1 MVFRVTNQAQ
11 QSNVLNNIFRISEDL
26 FNAQKELASGKRV
39 LKPSDDPSG
48 IRDILSLRTSI
59 KQTNQ
64 LNRNIDNARVLLSNT
79 DAALESI
86 GDAIQRAK
94 ELNLQQIGGSATPQ
108 TRSAVAT
115 EINQLIE
122 SVLQSANTRSKQSF
136 IFAGTK
142 TRTMPFSVDAFGG
155 VYNGNSD
162 AIFTEIDRNSSTQ
175 INLPGSEVL
184 GTDLNPILS
193 SSTLISTLNGGSGV
207 PAGSFTITDRG
218 GSSGTVNIT
227 SGMTVDQV
235 ISAINSAGVNVTA
248 SLNANQNGLQLTDTS
263 TVVTQALTV
272 TEVSGGTTAENLGIL
287 GQRNGNMT
295 GRDLNAQVTAGTLLS
310 ELNGGNGL
318 SLTSINIVTGSA
330 SGAVSLS
337 SANTVG
343 DVINTINSSAFN
355 VTAGINSLGNSLQI
369 VSNDS
374 SFVAIVSDVGN
385 GTTAQDLGLG
395 GGRNVL
401 TTLVQLREA
410 LLNDDT
416 SALIGLINN
425 LDKGVES
432 VSNSR
437 AINGSILRRLDSTE
451 FVHEQE
457 NVNEQEQLT
466 NIEEIDFAQKASE
479 IAGLELAFEATLNTS
494 ARILQPSLLDF
505 LA

>member
-11 QSNVLNNIFRISEDL
+11 QANVLNNIFRISEDL

-59 KQTNQ
+59 KQVNQ
-64 LNRNIDNARVLLSNT
+64 LNRNIDNARVFLSNT

-86 GDAIQRAK
+86 DDAMQRAK
-94 ELNLQQIGGSATPQ
+94 ELNLQQIGGSATLQ
-108 TRSAVAT
+108 TRNSVAT
-115 EINQLIE
+115 EIDQLIQ
-122 SVLQSANTRSKQSF
+122 SVLQSANTRSKQSY

-162 AIFTEIDRNSSTQ
+162 GIFMEIDKSTSIQ
-175 INLPGSEVL
+175 INLPGPEVL

-193 SSTLISTLNGGSGV
+193 SSTSIATLNGGSGV
-207 PAGSFTITDRG
+207 PTGSFTITDRSG
-218 GSSGTVNIT
+218 ASGTVNIT
-227 SGMTVDQV
+227 SGMTVGQV

-248 SLNANQNGLQLTDTS
+248 SFNSDQNGLQLTDTS
-263 TVVTQALTV
+263 GVVTQALTV
-272 TEVSGGTTAENLGIL
+272 TEVSGGTTAGNLGIL
-287 GQRNGNMT
+287 GQRNGNLT
-295 GRDLNAQVTAGTLLS
+295 GRDLNAQITTSTSIS

-318 SLTSINIVTGSA
+318 SLTSINIVNGSA

-337 SANTVG
+337 SASTVG
-343 DVINTINSSAFN
+343 DVINTINSSGFN
-355 VTAGINSLGNSLQI
+355 VTASINGQGNGLQL
-369 VSNDS
+369 VSNNS
-374 SFVAIVSDVGN
+374 SMVAIVAEVGN
-385 GTTAQDLGLG
+385 GTTAEDLGLG

-401 TTLVQLREA
+401 TTLVQLRDA

-416 SALIGLINN
+416 NALIGLINN

-437 AINGSILRRLDSTE
+437 AVNGSILRRLDSTE

-466 NIEEIDFAQKASE
+466 NIEEIDFAAKASE
-479 IAGLELAFEATLNTS
+479 IAGLELAFEATLSTS
-494 ARILQPSLLDF
+494 ARILQPTLLDF